1 MDHRSATRGKQ
12 TNRVDDVRI
21 DATRPLVSPAI
32 LMEEVPNSESNTAF
46 LAQSRETARAI
57 VSGEDRRL
65 LVVVGPCSIHDPVA
79 ARDYAEWLKE
89 RADRYADKLFVVMRT
104 YFEKPRSTV
113 GWKGF
118 INDPELDG
126 SHRINRGLREART
139 LLRDVADLGLPCAT
153 EFLDMIAPQYI
164 ADFVTWGAIGA
175 RTVESQPHR
184 ELASGLSMPVGFKNG
199 TDGRISSAVEG
210 VIAAREPHWFASATK
225 DGVAAHFR
233 STGNDTCHIILRGGS
248 KTGPNYGASHVADA
262 CRALGKAGLAERV
275 MIDCSHANSGKDPAR
290 QPEVLAD
297 VVGQIKSGSRAVLG
311 VMVESNLVAG
321 RQDVVEG
328 QTLVYGQS
336 ITDGC
341 VGLDTTDAMLE
352 SLASAK

>member
-1 MDHRSATRGKQ
+1 MEIKRPTRGKQ

-32 LMEEVPNSESNTAF
+32 LMEEIPNSETATRF
-46 LAQSRETARAI
+46 LSQSRETAAAI
-57 VSGEDRRL
+57 VAGEDPRL

-79 ARDYAEWLKE
+79 ARDYAEWLKV
-89 RADRYADKLFVVMRT
+89 RADRHADRLYIVMRT

-118 INDPELDG
+118 INDPDLEG
-126 SHRINRGLREART
+126 SHRINKGLREART
-139 LLRDVADLGLPCAT
+139 LLRDVTDLGLPCAT

-184 ELASGLSMPVGFKNG
+184 ELASGLSMPVGFKNA
-199 TDGRISSAVEG
+199 TDGRVLPAVEG

-248 KTGPNYGASHVADA
+248 KTGPNFDAASVADA
-262 CRALGKAGLAERV
+262 CRLLGKADLPERLMV
-275 MIDCSHANSGKDPAR
+275 DCSHANSGKDAAR
-290 QPEVLAD
+290 QPLVLAD
-297 VVGQIKSGSRAVLG
+297 VVAQVRAGGPVMG
-311 VMVESNLVAG
+311 VMIESNLVAG
-321 RQDVVEG
+321 RQDVVEE
-328 QTLVYGQS
+328 QSLVYGQS
-336 ITDGC
+336 ITDSC
-341 VGLDTTDAMLE
+341 VGLSTTDEMLD
-352 SLASAK
+352 SLASIV

>member
-1 MDHRSATRGKQ
+1 MAKGKQ

-32 LMEEVPNSESNTAF
+32 LMEEVPNSEANTAF
-46 LAQSRETARAI
+46 LSQSRETARAI
-57 VSGEDRRL
+57 VAGEDLRL
-65 LVVVGPCSIHDPVA
+65 MVVVGPCSIHDTVA

-89 RADRYADKLFVVMRT
+89 RADTYAERLFIVMRS

-118 INDPELDG
+118 INDPDLDG
-126 SHRINRGLREART
+126 SHRINKGLREART
-139 LLRDVADLGLPCAT
+139 LLRDIADLGLPTAT

-184 ELASGLSMPVGFKNG
+184 ELASGLSMPVGFKNA
-199 TDGRISSAVEG
+199 TDGRVQSAVEG

-233 STGNDTCHIILRGGS
+233 STGNDTCHVILRGGS
-248 KTGPNYGASHVADA
+248 KTGPNYSAESVAEA
-262 CRALGKAGLAERV
+262 CKILGKAGLTERL

-297 VVGQIKSGSRAVLG
+297 IVGQLRSGSRSILG
-311 VMVESNLVAG
+311 VMIESNLVAG
-321 RQDVVEG
+321 RQEVVEG
-328 QTLVYGQS
+328 ESLVYGQS

-341 VGLDTTDAMLE
+341 VDLDTTDEMLE
-352 SLASAK
+352 VLAHAIG